1 MPVRAR
7 RGSES
12 DFKFRFGLRR
22 SDDSD
27 AGFDSDNVTDN
38 LKAAVSLVSKYY
50 YYSESESFKLSDF
63 ESDSLADVG
72 QASLHFKLF

>member
-1 MPVRAR
+1 MT
-7 RGSES
+7 
-12 DFKFRFGLRR
+12 
-22 SDDSD
+22 
-27 AGFDSDNVTDN
+27 DNLN
-38 LKAAVSLVSKYY
+38 LKAAVSYY